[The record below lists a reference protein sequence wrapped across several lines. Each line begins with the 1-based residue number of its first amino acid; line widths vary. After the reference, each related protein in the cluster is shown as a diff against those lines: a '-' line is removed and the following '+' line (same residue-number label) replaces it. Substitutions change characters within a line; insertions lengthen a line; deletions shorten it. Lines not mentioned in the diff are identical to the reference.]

1 VSYTFR
7 PAVRTKTSVLTA
19 IAGTTG
25 TGKTFSALKL
35 ATGLAGPTGK
45 IAFIDTEAGRALHYA
60 DQFRF
65 DHLDLKAPFR
75 PAAYRDAIVA
85 AEEAGYDVIV
95 IDSMSHEYEGEGG
108 ILEWADALLDGGE
121 KSPGNWKE
129 PKSQHKRMMNRLVQ
143 CRAHL
148 IFCLRAE
155 EKMLVEQVAQLN
167 NDGSPKMWNGK
178 PSMKTVVTAAK
189 DRPVQERWHP
199 ICEKR
204 FMYEMTASFLLLPD
218 KPGVGI
224 PVKLQEQHRPF
235 FPEGQ
240 RISED
245 SGAGLGA
252 WARGAAAGNAT
263 KMQPLAALPSEPP
276 AQSRQTAECW
286 LDDYRGKL
294 ADAATP
300 DQLADVQ
307 QQSAKA
313 LAKLSAQRPDLHG
326 MAMEAGLARFREIAG
341 PDDDGVSDGDD
352 FPGDRP
358 FDDRVSA

>member
-1 VSYTFR
+1 MPYEFR
-7 PAVRTKTSVLTA
+7 PAVRTKTSVLIA
-19 IAGTTG
+19 LAGTTG

-35 ATGLAGPTGK
+35 ATGLAGPSGR

-65 DHLDLKAPFR
+65 DHLDIKPPFR

-95 IDSMSHEYEGEGG
+95 VDSMSHEYEGEGG
-108 ILEWADALLDGGE
+108 ILEWADELLGQGE

-129 PKSQHKRMMNRLVQ
+129 PKSAHKRMMNRLVQ

-155 EKMLVEQVAQLN
+155 EKMLLEQIPETNQ
-167 NDGSPKMWNGK
+167 DGSPRINSKTGK
-178 PSMKTVVTAAK
+178 PWMKTVVTPAK
-189 DRPVQERWHP
+189 DRPVEERWQP

-218 KPGVGI
+218 KPGVGL

-235 FPEGQ
+235 FPEGR
-240 RISED
+240 RIGEE

-252 WARGAAAGNAT
+252 WAKGGKAVPSRHQPGSQSDPAAAW
-263 KMQPLAALPSEPP
+263 LA
-276 AQSRQTAECW
+276 QYVDQV
-286 LDDYRGKL
+286 
-294 ADAATP
+294 ADAR
-300 DQLADVQ
+300 DLAHLAEVQ
-307 QQSAKA
+307 QKAAKA
-313 LAKLSAQRPDLHG
+313 LSRLATTRPDLHSQ
-326 MAMEAGLARFREIAG
+326 AIAAGTKRLAELSG
-341 PDDDGVSDGDD
+341 PDDDDAPIDD
-352 FPGDRP
+352 FPGGMP
-358 FDDRVSA
+358 FDQRIPA

>member
-1 VSYTFR
+1 MSYTFR

-240 RISED
+240 RIGDD

-252 WARGAAAGNAT
+252 WAKGGKAVAPNQHQPAA
-263 KMQPLAALPSEPP
+263 QPDPAAVWLA
-276 AQSRQTAECW
+276 QYVDQV
-286 LDDYRGKL
+286 
-294 ADAATP
+294 AATL
-300 DQLADVQ
+300 DLMHLAEVQ

-313 LAKLSAQRPDLHG
+313 LAKLAAQRPDLHEQ
-326 MAMEAGLARFREIAG
+326 AIAAGTKRLAELSG
-341 PDDDGVSDGDD
+341 PDDDDAPIDDD